1 SWQRWSI
8 PAVRNKRAVALADP
22 RHRESP
28 HPRRGVLLRHV
39 QPAHGDVLAVGP
51 ETATCPPSPRRAA
64 LTSSRPW
71 PASTAAPT
79 PAGTRA
85 RNQGEMDGRGA
96 LPGADDLEVLVD
108 EDVVR
113 PVDADV
119 VDLVLAVA
127 QLHNTVD
134 DAPPV
139 GGQRSFRR
147 LVRCRSADDRPRP
160 LTVVRRDLT
169 DLL

>member
-1 SWQRWSI
+1 MTLNRSLGKVCAS
-8 PAVRNKRAVALADP
+8 
-22 RHRESP
+22 
-28 HPRRGVLLRHV
+28 RRSRGRSSGLQCYSL
-39 QPAHGDVLAVGP
+39 VG
-51 ETATCPPSPRRAA
+51 T
-64 LTSSRPW
+64 
-71 PASTAAPT
+71 
-79 PAGTRA
+79 
-85 RNQGEMDGRGA
+85 
-96 LPGADDLEVLVD
+96 DDLEVLVD

-134 DAPPV
+134 DAPRE

-147 LVRCRSADDRPRP
+147 LIRCRSADDRPRP

>member
-1 SWQRWSI
+1 M
-8 PAVRNKRAVALADP
+8 
-22 RHRESP
+22 H
-28 HPRRGVLLRHV
+28 
-39 QPAHGDVLAVGP
+39 
-51 ETATCPPSPRRAA
+51 
-64 LTSSRPW
+64 
-71 PASTAAPT
+71 
-79 PAGTRA
+79 
-85 RNQGEMDGRGA
+85 A
-96 LPGADDLEVLVD
+96 LPWRLLGADDLEVLVD

-134 DAPPV
+134 DAARV

-147 LVRCRSADDRPRP
+147 LIRCRSADDRPRP

-169 DLL
+169 DRLRRARCTLLEGDHPCRGGSRRSAGASRLHGDLRGRDGRITDRPEYEDAFACCNGTRRGRARPVLVCRGGCLVDGHLLTR

>member
-1 SWQRWSI
+1 MRPDRAPNG
-8 PAVRNKRAVALADP
+8 PAALSPP
-22 RHRESP
+22 RGGEVTQLP
-28 HPRRGVLLRHV
+28 LLRRCPKETRMNQRV
-39 QPAHGDVLAVGP
+39 QEPQLI
-51 ETATCPPSPRRAA
+51 
-64 LTSSRPW
+64 
-71 PASTAAPT
+71 
-79 PAGTRA
+79 
-85 RNQGEMDGRGA
+85 
-96 LPGADDLEVLVD
+96 GADDLEVPVD

-127 QLHNTVD
+127 QLHDTVD
-134 DAPPV
+134 DAPRV

-147 LVRCRSADDRPRP
+147 LIRCRSADDRPRP

>member
-1 SWQRWSI
+1 MTS
-8 PAVRNKRAVALADP
+8 A
-22 RHRESP
+22 
-28 HPRRGVLLRHV
+28 RRSNSLI
-39 QPAHGDVLAVGP
+39 
-51 ETATCPPSPRRAA
+51 
-64 LTSSRPW
+64 
-71 PASTAAPT
+71 
-79 PAGTRA
+79 GTD
-85 RNQGEMDGRGA
+85 DG
-96 LPGADDLEVLVD
+96 EVLVD

-119 VDLVLAVA
+119 VDLVLAVT

-134 DAPPV
+134 DAPRV

-147 LVRCRSADDRPRP
+147 PIRFRSADDRPRP